1 MSEMIEILLLL
12 AVANSPVPQQAEP
25 APDRSAR
32 FAPSSSVT
40 ARAIAS
46 VRIVSAV
53 RFGEGRSEQAP
64 GASLRAATLT
74 DQSGQTRLAKLMEF
88 Q

>member
-1 MSEMIEILLLL
+1 MPEMIEILLLL
-12 AVANSPVPQQAEP
+12 AAANSPASHQAAP

-32 FAPSSSVT
+32 FAPSGSVT
-40 ARAIAS
+40 ARATAS

-53 RFGEGRSEQAP
+53 RFGEGRTEQAP

-74 DQSGQTRLAKLMEF
+74 DQSGQVHSAKLMEF